1 MVSLAAFLKY
11 KGDKPFG
18 GLMGM
23 SGMQALDLKPEHQTP
38 EVLAVQK

>member
-23 SGMQALDLKPEHQTP
+23 SGMQALDLNPVHPTP
-38 EVLAVQK
+38 EVLAI